1 MAIISSVL
9 SWIMKQRL
17 HQIELFMKFPNE
29 VQQELLKKLIISAR
43 YTEFGR
49 RYDFSSISSSREF
62 RNRIP
67 LQDYESLKPYIIRLK
82 AGEQQLLWSSDVRWF
97 AKSSGTTN
105 DKSKFIPVTNEA
117 LEECH
122 YKGGKDLLCLYFCNN
137 PETQLFNG
145 KLLTLGG
152 SHQLNSNASD
162 SFYGDLSAILIQNLP
177 FWIQL
182 FRTPERSIALMDEW
196 EEKIERIARTTMNE
210 NVTNIAGVPSWTLV
224 LLKRILELSG
234 KKDLTE
240 VWPNLELFVH
250 GAVNFSPYR
259 EQFRQ
264 LIPSAQMN
272 YLETYNAS
280 EGFFGIQDQPHS
292 EEMLL
297 MLDYGIY
304 YEFLPM
310 SEWDKDHPE
319 TLTLDQV
326 KIGENYAIIITTN
339 AGLWRY
345 KIGDTV
351 TFTSLSPY
359 RIRITGRTMHFINA
373 FGEEVIIDNAEKALA
388 IACKS
393 SGSVIKDYTAAP
405 VYFSGEHG
413 GAHEWL
419 IEFETPP
426 IDLNDF
432 TVYLDN
438 ALKEINSDYEAK
450 RYKDKVLSM
459 PIVKSLP
466 KNTFYNWMKSREKLG
481 GQHKVPRLANHRN
494 YVDEILNN
502 FILNA

>member
-1 MAIISSVL
+1 MPIISSVL

-29 VQQELLKKLIISAR
+29 VQQDLLKRLIVSAR

-49 RYDFSSISSSREF
+49 RYDFSSIKSSREF
-62 RNRIP
+62 RDRIP
-67 LQDYESLKPYIIRLK
+67 LQDYESLKPYILRLK

-105 DKSKFIPVTNEA
+105 DKSKFIPVSSEA

-122 YKGGKDLLCLYFCNN
+122 YKGGKDLLCLYFHNN
-137 PETQLFNG
+137 PETQLFDG
-145 KLLTLGG
+145 KLLSLGG
-152 SHQLNSNASD
+152 SHQINSLSND

-196 EEKIERIARTTMNE
+196 EEKIEKMAQATVNE

-224 LLKRILELSG
+224 LLNRILQMSG

-250 GAVNFSPYR
+250 GAVSFTPYR
-259 EQFRQ
+259 QQFKT
-264 LIPSAQMN
+264 LIPKADMY

-280 EGFFGIQDQPHS
+280 EGFFGIQDQLRS

-310 SEWDKDHPE
+310 SEWEKEHPQ
-319 TLTLDQV
+319 TITLDQV
-326 KIGENYAIIITTN
+326 QLNENYAIVITTN

-351 TFTSLSPY
+351 MFTSLHPY
-359 RIRITGRTMHFINA
+359 RIKITGRTAHFINA
-373 FGEEVIIDNAEKALA
+373 FGEELIIDNAERALA
-388 IACKS
+388 EACLKS
-393 SGSVIKDYTAAP
+393 GAVIRDYTAAP
-405 VYFSGEHG
+405 VYLSGKEN

-419 IEFETPP
+419 IEFEKQPVD
-426 IDLNDF
+426 IHDF
-432 TVYLDN
+432 AVLFDE
-438 ALKEINSDYEAK
+438 ALKKQNSDYEAK
-450 RYKDKVLSM
+450 RYKDKILRL
-459 PIVKSLP
+459 PIIRNMSSG
-466 KNTFYNWMKSREKLG
+466 TFYHWMKSREKLG

-494 YVDEILNN
+494 YVDEILRHVPVS
-502 FILNA
+502 

>member
-9 SWIMKQRL
+9 SWIMKQRM
-17 HQIELFMKFPNE
+17 HQIELFIKFPNE
-29 VQQELLKKLIISAR
+29 VQQDLLKRLILNAR

-49 RYDFSSISSSREF
+49 RFDFSSISSSKEF

-67 LQDYESLKPYIIRLK
+67 LQDYESLKPYIMRLK
-82 AGEQQLLWSSDVRWF
+82 EGEQQLLWPSDVRWF

-122 YKGGKDLLCLYFCNN
+122 YKGGKDLLCLYFHNN

-152 SHQLNSNASD
+152 SHQLNSNAND

-196 EEKIERIARTTMNE
+196 EEKIERIAVATINE

-224 LLKRILELSG
+224 LLKRILEISG

-250 GAVNFSPYR
+250 GAVNFTPYR

-280 EGFFGIQDQPHS
+280 EGFFGIQDQPNS

-310 SEWDKDHPE
+310 SEWNKEFPE
-319 TLTLDQV
+319 TITLDQV
-326 KIGENYAIIITTN
+326 KINENYAMIITTN

-351 TFTSLSPY
+351 CFTSLDPF

-373 FGEEVIIDNAEKALA
+373 FGEELIIDNAEKALA
-388 IACKS
+388 TACKS
-393 SGSVIKDYTAAP
+393 SGAIIKDYTAAP
-405 VYFSGEHG
+405 VYFDSNSN

-419 IEFETPP
+419 IEFEKEPV
-426 IDLNDF
+426 DLNDF
-432 TVYLDN
+432 CIYLDN
-438 ALKEINSDYEAK
+438 ALKQLNSDYEAK
-450 RYKDKVLSM
+450 RYHDKVLRP
-459 PIVKSLP
+459 PIVKNLP
-466 KNTFYNWMKSREKLG
+466 QNTFYNWMKSREKLG
-481 GQHKVPRLANHRN
+481 GQHKVPRLANDRK

-502 FILNA
+502 LLTNV